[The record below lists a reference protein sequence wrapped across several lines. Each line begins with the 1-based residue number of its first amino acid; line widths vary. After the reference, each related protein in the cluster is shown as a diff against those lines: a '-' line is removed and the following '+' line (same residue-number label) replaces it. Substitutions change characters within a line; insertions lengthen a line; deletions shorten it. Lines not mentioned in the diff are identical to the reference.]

1 MKRCGYRILQ
11 ANPRRL
17 KQGEVDKTDVHR
29 RRQIDVVTASGEAV
43 KRTAQVTQGAFL
55 PVAIVDDLH
64 FKIEVCLLV
73 DSDFHVEH
81 ESLVVNGFTE
91 DDRVCDLHVERLGI
105 QMEQGADKPC
115 ENFCVFLQNSSERVS
130 VNSFRGI

>member
-1 MKRCGYRILQ
+1 MVIEYCKQTRGI
-11 ANPRRL
+11 P

-64 FKIEVCLLV
+64 FKIEMCLLV

-81 ESLVVNGFTE
+81 ESLVVNGFTK
-91 DDRVCDLHVERLGI
+91 DDRVCDLHVKRLGI

-115 ENFCVFLQNSSERVS
+115 ENFCVFL
-130 VNSFRGI
+130 

>member
-17 KQGEVDKTDVHR
+17 KQGEIDKTDVYR
-29 RRQIDVVTASGEAV
+29 RRRIDVVTASGEAV
-43 KRTAQVTQGAFL
+43 ERAAQIAQGAFL
-55 PVAIVDDLH
+55 PVAVVDDLH
-64 FKIEVCLLV
+64 LEIDVCLLV

-81 ESLVVNGFTE
+81 EGLVVDGLRE

-115 ENFCVFLQNSSERVS
+115 ENFFVFL
-130 VNSFRGI
+130 

>member
-29 RRQIDVVTASGEAV
+29 RRRIDVVTASGEVVERA
-43 KRTAQVTQGAFL
+43 AQIAQGAFL
-55 PVAIVDDLH
+55 PVAVIHRRQDLRARRGNH
-64 FKIEVCLLV
+64 CQQEGTHRSRDAGHQLR
-73 DSDFHVEH
+73 
-81 ESLVVNGFTE
+81 E
-91 DDRVCDLHVERLGI
+91 DDRVCDLHVKRLGI

>member
-1 MKRCGYRILQ
+1 VKRCGYRILQ

-29 RRQIDVVTASGEAV
+29 RRRIDVVTASGEVVERA
-43 KRTAQVTQGAFL
+43 AQIAQGAFL
-55 PVAIVDDLH
+55 PVAVVDDLH
-64 FKIEVCLLV
+64 LEIEVCLLV

-81 ESLVVNGFTE
+81 EGLVVDRFPEN
-91 DDRVCDLHVERLGI
+91 DRVCDLHVKRLGI